1 MAAWLHLSL
10 GNAGSVFWSTYV
22 WTVTLGKLLLNQ
34 GKMIEHGNR
43 KLLYISLVCHSVSKS
58 CIVKTFTLKWFPRN
72 NMKNRTICSVANFSD
87 PYRHQLRFP
96 SLCWYLS
103 VSVAAGQGRREAVL
117 AWMCW
122 LEKGRTFGLDRWK
135 AGSFSKWNECTN
147 HTEKLAWPGLLL
159 WYTDFYFV
167 SDRQLGNRFVF
178 WRGGIRRKSWK

>member
-1 MAAWLHLSL
+1 M
-10 GNAGSVFWSTYV
+10 
-22 WTVTLGKLLLNQ
+22 GKLLLNQ

-117 AWMCW
+117 A
-122 LEKGRTFGLDRWK
+122 
-135 AGSFSKWNECTN
+135 
-147 HTEKLAWPGLLL
+147 
-159 WYTDFYFV
+159 
-167 SDRQLGNRFVF
+167 
-178 WRGGIRRKSWK
+178 